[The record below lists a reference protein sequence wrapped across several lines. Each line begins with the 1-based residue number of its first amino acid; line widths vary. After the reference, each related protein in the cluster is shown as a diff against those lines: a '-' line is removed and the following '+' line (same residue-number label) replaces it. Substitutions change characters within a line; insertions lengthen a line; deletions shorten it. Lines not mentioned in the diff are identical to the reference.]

1 MKLLFFFKNIF
12 LIESEE
18 NSLICFQ
25 VNEGLLI
32 SKWKFDEFL
41 FDTQKK

>member
-18 NSLICFQ
+18 NSLICFHKRF

-32 SKWKFDEFL
+32 SKWKFDEF
-41 FDTQKK
+41 FI